1 MRRIL
6 VGMAIVSMALSVPF
20 LVRADDQKIAD
31 AIFSQIQEHMDAG
44 RLKGFGID
52 LQVDKGVVELKGQVA
67 SAEQLDLILAAVAQ
81 ANGVKDVINEVQL
94 REVGTKSPARDVKSG
109 TSSSESSPAF
119 TVNPLDSLQEHILKP
134 ADEAIRSLE
143 KKVAGA
149 LSASPVVSKPALETP
164 GRTNP
169 AGDVTRTT
177 TTPTS
182 PAVADQLIGE
192 TIVAKLREH
201 MDAGR
206 LKGLGLD
213 LQVANGVVELKGKV
227 ASIEQLDLI
236 LAEVT
241 QADGVK
247 DVINEMQVQDSQ
259 VIHVSAVAPAAQVV
273 TEGAEPTQV
282 YVPFK
287 GVEGQPAA
295 RLVTSQG
302 VVAKP
307 TASDTVR
314 TIRAGDAT
322 RTAPA
327 AQVVTEGAEPTQ
339 VHLTIKDVERQPV
352 AGLVTSEGV
361 TTKPVDE
368 ATVDTL
374 RQRLAEAQRKLENA
388 LNPGSTPVAAGA
400 VPTIPVGDGHRL
412 RQGEDPLET
421 IQDQVLGALIPKA
434 DVSDKQIA
442 EDISTNLQAEKDAG
456 VLKEFGL
463 RMRVNQGIV
472 WFTGQVTTAENR
484 LAIGDIARKTLG
496 VKEVVNEL
504 KLTAADESVDLAIG
518 GTAPQRQ
525 RTMSDNDIAIMISG
539 ELKAK
544 KKAGKLTNFSLQMTV
559 KEGKVWLRG
568 YVPSRKQ
575 RDMALAAAEGV
586 AGVGAVVNEINIEL
600 PIARDIASLLPQA
613 LRSQSLQSGIPSLAQ
628 LPVAMAGA
636 MVAAPAQLVGA
647 AQGGGQVVPAQMA
660 SSPSGVARARY
671 DQPQM
676 PNYAWPTYAAH
687 PNYGAVTYPKQYSPS
702 AWPYIGPFYPYPQVP
717 LGWRRVTLEW
727 DDGWWFLDFS
737 SRR

>member
-1 MRRIL
+1 
-6 VGMAIVSMALSVPF
+6 MALSVPF

-81 ANGVKDVINEVQL
+81 ADGVKDVINEVQL
-94 REVGTKSPARDVKSG
+94 REVGTKSAARDVKSG
-109 TSSSESSPAF
+109 TSSSKSSPAF
-119 TVNPLDSLQEHILKP
+119 TLNPLDSLQKHILKP
-134 ADEAIRSLE
+134 ADEAFRSLE

-149 LSASPVVSKPALETP
+149 LSPSPVASKPALATT
-164 GRTNP
+164 GRTIT
-169 AGDVTRTT
+169 AGDATRTT

-192 TIVAKLREH
+192 AIVAKLREH

-206 LKGLGLD
+206 LKGFGLD

-259 VIHVSAVAPAAQVV
+259 VIQVAAVAPAAQVV
-273 TEGAEPTQV
+273 TEGAEPTHLH
-282 YVPFK
+282 VPIK
-287 GVEGQPAA
+287 DVERQPAA

-302 VVAKP
+302 VDKP
-307 TASDTVR
+307 A
-314 TIRAGDAT
+314 
-322 RTAPA
+322 
-327 AQVVTEGAEPTQ
+327 
-339 VHLTIKDVERQPV
+339 
-352 AGLVTSEGV
+352 
-361 TTKPVDE
+361 DE
-368 ATVDTL
+368 STVDTL
-374 RQRLAEAQRKLENA
+374 RERLAEVQRKLENA
-388 LNPGSTPVAAGA
+388 LNPGSTPAASGAAG
-400 VPTIPVGDGHRL
+400 TIPAGDGHRL
-412 RQGEDPLET
+412 NQGENPLET
-421 IQDQVLGALIPKA
+421 IQDQFLGALIPKA

-442 EDISTNLQAEKDAG
+442 EDISTNLQAKKEAG
-456 VLKEFGL
+456 LLKGFGL

-472 WFTGQVTTAENR
+472 WFTGQVATAENR
-484 LAIGDIARKTLG
+484 QAIGDIARKTLG
-496 VKEVVNEL
+496 VKEVINEL

-518 GTAPQRQ
+518 GTTPQLLP
-525 RTMSDNDIAIMISG
+525 TMSDNDIAMMISG

-575 RDMALAAAEGV
+575 RDMALAAAEAVVG
-586 AGVGAVVNEINIEL
+586 AGAVVNEINIEL
-600 PIARDIASLLPQA
+600 PIARNIASLLPQA
-613 LRSQSLQSGIPSLAQ
+613 LRPQSMESGITNLAQ

-660 SSPSGVARARY
+660 SSPSGIARARY